1 MLARVAYSL
10 YWMGR
15 YLERTEHLARYTKV
29 QYFTSQ
35 DAPFSP
41 NLDFVLSS
49 IANMAGMPID
59 HVEKWD
65 EQQLLYDVILN
76 PQQPLSLLSNL
87 TNARENGRS
96 MRNAISSELW
106 LMINRYYLFA
116 RDYDPYY
123 FKTQGLFDF
132 TTKAE
137 EHCALIRGY
146 VDATLTHDET
156 WALIRLGIHMER
168 AAQIS
173 RIISCKMFDIFRVT
187 QGEKDS
193 ALENYSYAILLK
205 LLEAFDMNRKH
216 YKAAPDQRNTLEFL
230 IFYDLSPRSIHFNL
244 QQIRYF
250 LKHLGTNKDTAPG
263 QPKAMIK
270 EMLSKFDKLDYEQV
284 EDRLQIFVNETLQEI
299 YALHAKIEERYFSG
313 ENW

>member
-15 YLERTEHLARYTKV
+15 YLERTEHLARFTKV

-35 DAPFSP
+35 DAPFSQ
-41 NLDFVLSS
+41 NLGFVLSS
-49 IANMAGMPID
+49 IANLAGMPID
-59 HVEKWD
+59 KVEKWD
-65 EQQLLYDVILN
+65 EQQLLYDVILS
-76 PQQPLSLLSNL
+76 PDQPLSLLSNL
-87 TNARENGRS
+87 TLARENGRS

-106 LMINRYYLFA
+106 LMINRYYIFA

-156 WALIRLGIHMER
+156 WALIRLGIHLER
-168 AAQIS
+168 AAQIA
-173 RIISCKMFDIFRVT
+173 RAISCKMYDIFRASN
-187 QGEKDS
+187 GENDS
-193 ALENYSYAILLK
+193 AMENYSYAILLK
-205 LLEAFDMNRKH
+205 LLEAFDMNRKY
-216 YKAAPDQRNTLEFL
+216 YKAAPEKKNVIEFL
-230 IFYDLSPRSIHFNL
+230 VFNELSPRSIHFNL

-250 LKHLGTNKDTAPG
+250 LKHLGTDNDTAQG

-270 EMLSKFDKLDYEQV
+270 EMLSEFSKLDYEQV
-284 EDRLQIFVNETLQEI
+284 EGELQPFINKTLQSI
-299 YALHAKIEERYFSG
+299 YTIHAKIESLYFRG
-313 ENW
+313 EDA

>member
-35 DAPFSP
+35 DAPFSQ

-59 HVEKWD
+59 NVEKWD

-76 PQQPLSLLSNL
+76 PEQSLSLMSNL
-87 TNARENGRS
+87 TLARENGRS

-106 LMINRYYLFA
+106 LMINRYYIFA

-156 WALIRLGIHMER
+156 WALIRLGIHLER
-168 AAQIS
+168 AAQIA
-173 RIISCKMFDIFRVT
+173 RIISCKMYDIFRASN
-187 QGEKDS
+187 GEKDGPM
-193 ALENYSYAILLK
+193 ENYNYAILLK

-216 YKAAPDQRNTLEFL
+216 YKATLEQRNVIEFL
-230 IFYDLSPRSIHFNL
+230 VFNELSPRSIHFNL
-244 QQIRYF
+244 HQIRYF
-250 LKHLGTNKDTAPG
+250 LKRLGTENDTAAG
-263 QPKAMIK
+263 QPKVMIK
-270 EMLSKFDKLDYEQV
+270 EMLSKFDKLEYKHV
-284 EDRLQIFVNETLQEI
+284 EDRVQAFVNETLQFI
-299 YALHAKIEERYFSG
+299 YALHAKIEDLYFRG
-313 ENW
+313 EGA